1 MTPQAPVLELQD
13 VEVELGGEV
22 ILSDI
27 NLQVF
32 PRDVIVIVGMSG
44 SGKSVLL
51 RTMVGLIHPNRGK
64 VLIEGRRWSDM
75 SREDLHSEAHK
86 IGMQFQKS
94 ALFDDLTAA
103 ENIEFVLKEHTSLT
117 PEQRRA
123 RAIECLQ
130 SVNLEKSADLS
141 PFEMS
146 GGMRQRVGIA
156 RALALKP
163 EILIIDDPT
172 AGLDPVNADAMA
184 DMIMKLNSDLGSTLI
199 VVTHDIMRAY
209 QFGGTLYLIANQKL
223 TKVGTSIQ
231 AESSRDPLIHQFVT
245 GAVHGPL
252 TDGGTAELKLPEGTD
267 SDFLESHRPTA
278 LKN

>member
-1 MTPQAPVLELQD
+1 MSVLAPVLELQD

-22 ILSDI
+22 ILRDV
-27 NLQVF
+27 NLKVF

-51 RTMVGLIHPNRGK
+51 RTMAGLIHPGHGN
-64 VLIEGRRWSDM
+64 VLIEGRRWIDM
-75 SREDLHSEAHK
+75 NREDLRAEARN

-103 ENIEFVLKEHTSLT
+103 ENIEFVLKEQTSL
-117 PEQRRA
+117 PSDQRHI
-123 RAIECLQ
+123 RAIECLR
-130 SVNLEKSADLS
+130 SVGLEKSAKML

-163 EILIIDDPT
+163 ALLIIDDPT
-172 AGLDPVNADAMA
+172 AGLDPVNADAMTE
-184 DMIMKLNSDLGSTLI
+184 MIIKLNRELGSTLV

-209 QFGGTLYLIANQKL
+209 QFGGTIYLISNQKL
-223 TKVGTSIQ
+223 LKVGTAAQVEKSH
-231 AESSRDPLIHQFVT
+231 DPVVHQFVT
-245 GAVHGPL
+245 GSVHGPL
-252 TDGGTAELKLPEGTD
+252 TDGMKELN
-267 SDFLESHRPTA
+267 SR
-278 LKN
+278 